1 MHLFDKEQD
10 TIAAIATPVGR
21 GGIGIVRLS
30 GNKSL
35 AILRSIFRPSNPHC
49 SYKSHTLFHG
59 FIFDPETG
67 TEIDEALCVYMKAPK
82 TYTREDVVELQCH
95 SGPAVLRQILDL
107 CLRCGAR
114 LAEPGEF
121 TKRAFLSGRI
131 HLSQAEALKDVVD
144 AQASGMSLMSV
155 KGLKGDLEDRFS
167 AVRDGLLHCI
177 SALEVAIDYPED
189 EGEILD
195 QEDVKKVLEEQV
207 IGPVSRLISS
217 FENTQVFRTGARVIL
232 VGRPNAGKSSLLNA
246 LCGEERA
253 IVTEVPGTTRDVIEK
268 NIELQGIPIILT
280 DTAGIR
286 HSPDPIEAMGMERIR
301 KLAHE
306 ADMFLWLLDPTQGT
320 GREEREVANL
330 LLAFGDKKVILVIN
344 KMDTLDEKIRKNI
357 SERLIKGLSGMM
369 KVSDLKTLDPCLISA
384 KTGQGLQQL
393 CERIVKGLLGDRK
406 AKDVDVAPNLRQK
419 EVLKKV
425 LDHARSAKRALGK
438 GLSPEIVAIDLRQA
452 LDELGKVTGETVTED
467 ILDRIFSQFCLGK

>member
-1 MHLFDKEQD
+1 MHLFDREQD
-10 TIAAIATPVGR
+10 TITAIATPVGR

-35 AILRSIFRPSNPHC
+35 AILRSIFRPSNPLC
-49 SYKSHTLFHG
+49 TYKSHMLFHG

-67 TEIDEALCVYMKAPK
+67 TEIDEALCVYMKGPK

-95 SGPAVLRQILDL
+95 SGPAVLGQILDL
-107 CLRCGAR
+107 CLRHGAR

-131 HLSQAEALKDVVD
+131 KLSQAEALKDVVD
-144 AQASGMSLMSV
+144 AQASGMSLMSL
-155 KGLKGDLEDRFS
+155 KGLKGDLAERFS
-167 AVRDGLLHCI
+167 AIRDGLLHCI

-189 EGEILD
+189 ESEILD

-207 IGPVSRLISS
+207 IRPVSRLISAY
-217 FENTQVFRTGARVIL
+217 ENTMVFRSGARVIL

-268 NIELQGIPIILT
+268 NIELQGIPITLT

-301 KLAHE
+301 NIAHE
-306 ADMFLWLLDPTQGT
+306 ADIFLWLLDPTQSIGK
-320 GREEREVANL
+320 EEEEVANL
-330 LLAFGDKKVILVIN
+330 LAEFGDKKVILVVN
-344 KMDTLDEKIRKNI
+344 KMDTLEEEKSKDI
-357 SERLIKGLSGMM
+357 SERLIKDISEMM
-369 KVSDLKTLDPCLISA
+369 GRDDTKTLVSCLISA
-384 KTGQGLQQL
+384 KTGQGLKQL
-393 CERIVKGLLGDRK
+393 CKRIVKSLLGDTRV
-406 AKDVDVAPNLRQK
+406 KDVDVAPNLRQK

-425 LDHARSAKRALGK
+425 LDYAIGAKRALGK

-452 LDELGKVTGETVTED
+452 IDELGKVTGETVTED
-467 ILDRIFSQFCLGK
+467 ILDKIFSQFCLGK